1 MKTISEKTHQKLLKM
16 AIEKLENSVKMLNG
30 NIEVNGETFMLEDAE
45 KEIISQQIY
54 SSILNFIEEQTKID
68 INIMSKIL
76 EARNENNKQKNQWDN
91 PIS

>member
-1 MKTISEKTHQKLLKM
+1 M

-76 EARNENNKQKNQWDN
+76 EARNENNKQKNQ
-91 PIS
+91 

>member
-1 MKTISEKTHQKLLKM
+1 M
-16 AIEKLENSVKMLNG
+16 AIEKLENSVKMLNS

-76 EARNENNKQKNQWDN
+76 EARRGSENKTPDT
-91 PIS
+91 PIQGKKVSEE